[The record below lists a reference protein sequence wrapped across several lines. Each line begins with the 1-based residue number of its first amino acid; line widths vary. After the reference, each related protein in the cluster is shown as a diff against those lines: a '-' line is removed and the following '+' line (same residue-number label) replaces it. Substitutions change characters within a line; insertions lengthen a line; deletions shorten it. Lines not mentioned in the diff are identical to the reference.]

1 MAQFVGR
8 PRKSSQ
14 GVGARNVTVTEN
26 PSRLSHVT
34 IAQTTSAATG
44 SKSMRTSLVLV
55 LVLALSPAQITSTHS
70 NKKKTNKDLAGIHV
84 PIYRTGGSRT
94 KAARDRRRLYSTT
107 VHVTDFLDV
116 TYKIP
121 LRIGGR
127 EVVVDIDTGSS
138 DLWIIVDNSSG
149 FRSTTY
155 PISLLYGDSRT
166 GTHASGVIGIDSVAV
181 ASLELKTQIFAAIN
195 DTNTSVL
202 ETGCVGILGL
212 GFPVNS
218 ALFLEMFEK
227 EIYDHSN
234 YNDKTNAETE
244 FNSNSK
250 HFARRDSS
258 FPNERFFNRRTF
270 PDLSKYGGT
279 SEDQQEQDAN
289 NQDNQD
295 NIQSKKNNRRH
306 SSTAPSPWTPRLL
319 AAFNVS
325 GPPIWRIVTGA
336 PGQQQNQSQD
346 ITNTRPMFSV
356 SLQRVTNTGD
366 SYGNG
371 DIFRPGYGVDLEL
384 GGEAVAPRKFLPGES
399 IISPNHITPGLLTI
413 GGLPPN
419 LTDADL
425 TWALVRRYTVP
436 QGGLKGGIG
445 AEDEVYPITWEIP
458 IDGVYLDGSRIPD
471 PAELE
476 SGDIGVTALIDTG
489 NSLIRG
495 PPDVVEYIMDV
506 IRREDA
512 SSSRPSTD
520 TSTSCTAPHTLSF
533 QIGGRM
539 FPVEWRDLVWVEEE
553 EDEDGD
559 LQEEDSEYEND
570 EKAEEDKVNGSRK
583 RQCYLNLAP
592 TDVPSIP
599 TTTTRGEGGGGGYLY
614 SWSLGDPFL
623 KNVIAAFYYGDT
635 VHPSWDPPR
644 IGFISTAPIVPTVIH
659 GVDVEVDVESR
670 EDVGAEESEGV
681 RSTVAFEGGVEEDI
695 GEGVSLN

>member
-1 MAQFVGR
+1 
-8 PRKSSQ
+8 
-14 GVGARNVTVTEN
+14 
-26 PSRLSHVT
+26 
-34 IAQTTSAATG
+34 
-44 SKSMRTSLVLV
+44 MRTSLVLV
-55 LVLALSPAQITSTHS
+55 LVLALSPAQITSTHNS
-70 NKKKTNKDLAGIHV
+70 KNKIDKDLTGIHV

-94 KAARDRRRLYSTT
+94 KAASDRRRLYSTT

-121 LRIGGR
+121 LKIGDR
-127 EVVVDIDTGSS
+127 EVAVDIDTGSS

-166 GTHASGVIGIDSVAV
+166 GTHASGVIAIDSVAV
-181 ASLELKTQIFAAIN
+181 ASLNLKSQIFAAVN

-212 GFPVNS
+212 GFP
-218 ALFLEMFEK
+218 L
-227 EIYDHSN
+227 
-234 YNDKTNAETE
+234 
-244 FNSNSK
+244 
-250 HFARRDSS
+250 
-258 FPNERFFNRRTF
+258 NRR
-270 PDLSKYGGT
+270 
-279 SEDQQEQDAN
+279 QDAN

-295 NIQSKKNNRRH
+295 NIQPKKNNRRH
-306 SSTAPSPWTPRLL
+306 SSTGPSPWTPRLL

-336 PGQQQNQSQD
+336 QGQQQTQSQD
-346 ITNTRPMFSV
+346 IINMRPMFSV
-356 SLQRVTNTGD
+356 SLQRVTNTAAAL
-366 SYGNG
+366 
-371 DIFRPGYGVDLEL
+371 REH
-384 GGEAVAPRKFLPGES
+384 PRES
-399 IISPNHITPGLLTI
+399 ITSPNRITPGLLTI

-425 TWALVRRYTVP
+425 TWTLVRRYTVS
-436 QGGLKGGIG
+436 QGGSKGGVG

-458 IDGVYLDGSRIPD
+458 IDGVYLDGNRIPD
-471 PAELE
+471 PAGLE

-495 PPDVVEYIMDV
+495 PPDVVEYIVDA
-506 IRREDA
+506 IR
-512 SSSRPSTD
+512 SSSSHQSTD
-520 TSTSCTAPHTLSF
+520 PSTSCTTPHTLAF

-553 EDEDGD
+553 EEEDGD
-559 LQEEDSEYEND
+559 SQQGDSE
-570 EKAEEDKVNGSRK
+570 K

-592 TDVPSIP
+592 TDVPTT
-599 TTTTRGEGGGGGYLY
+599 TTTTRGEGGEGGGYLY

-644 IGFISTAPIVPTVIH
+644 IGLISTVPIIPILMHVLDVR
-659 GVDVEVDVESR
+659 VDVEDE
-670 EDVGAEESEGV
+670 EDVGA
-681 RSTVAFEGGVEEDI
+681 GG
-695 GEGVSLN
+695 GG

>member
-1 MAQFVGR
+1 
-8 PRKSSQ
+8 
-14 GVGARNVTVTEN
+14 
-26 PSRLSHVT
+26 
-34 IAQTTSAATG
+34 
-44 SKSMRTSLVLV
+44 MRTSLVLV
-55 LVLALSPAQITSTHS
+55 LVLALSSAQITSTHS
-70 NKKKTNKDLAGIHV
+70 NKKKINKDLAGIHV

-94 KAARDRRRLYSTT
+94 RAARDRRRLYSTT

-121 LRIGGR
+121 LKIGGR

-166 GTHASGVIGIDSVAV
+166 GTHASGVIGIDSVAI
-181 ASLELKTQIFAAIN
+181 ASLNLKSQIFAAIN

-234 YNDKTNAETE
+234 YNDNTKAETDYNA
-244 FNSNSK
+244 NSNSK
-250 HFARRDSS
+250 HFARRGPT
-258 FPNERFFNRRTF
+258 FPNQRSFNRRTF

-279 SEDQQEQDAN
+279 GEDQQGQDAN
-289 NQDNQD
+289 NQGNQD
-295 NIQSKKNNRRH
+295 NIQPKQNNRRH
-306 SSTAPSPWTPRLL
+306 SSTGPSPWTPRLL

-336 PGQQQNQSQD
+336 QGQQQTQSQD
-346 ITNTRPMFSV
+346 IINMRPMFSV

-366 SYGNG
+366 SYGDG
-371 DIFRPGYGVDLEL
+371 GIFHPGYGYGYGIDLGL
-384 GGEAVAPRKFLPGES
+384 GGEAAALREHPRES
-399 IISPNHITPGLLTI
+399 ITSPNRITPGLLTI

-425 TWALVRRYTVP
+425 TWNLVRRYTVP
-436 QGGLKGGIG
+436 QGGLKGGVG

-458 IDGVYLDGSRIPD
+458 IDGVYLDGNRIPD
-471 PAELE
+471 PAELK

-495 PPDVVEYIMDV
+495 PPDVVEYIVDV
-506 IRREDA
+506 IRRKDT
-512 SSSRPSTD
+512 SSSSHQSTD
-520 TSTSCTAPHTLSF
+520 TSTSCTTPHTLAF

-553 EDEDGD
+553 DEDGD
-559 LQEEDSEYEND
+559 SRQGDSEYEND
-570 EKAEEDKVNGSRK
+570 EDNGKAEEEKGNGGKK

-592 TDVPSIP
+592 TDVP
-599 TTTTRGEGGGGGYLY
+599 TTTTTTGGEGGEGEGYLY

-644 IGFISTAPIVPTVIH
+644 IGLISTVSIVPTVIH
-659 GVDVEVDVESR
+659 GVDLGVDVEGG
-670 EDVGAEESEGV
+670 EDVGAEEFESDV
-681 RSTVAFEGGVEEDI
+681 RSTVAFEGGVEKDI
-695 GEGVSLN
+695 GSEGVSLN

>member
-1 MAQFVGR
+1 
-8 PRKSSQ
+8 
-14 GVGARNVTVTEN
+14 
-26 PSRLSHVT
+26 
-34 IAQTTSAATG
+34 
-44 SKSMRTSLVLV
+44 MRTSLVLVLV
-55 LVLALSPAQITSTHS
+55 LVLALSPAQITSTHN
-70 NKKKTNKDLAGIHV
+70 NKNKIDQDLTGIHV

-94 KAARDRRRLYSTT
+94 KAASDRRRLYSTT

-121 LRIGGR
+121 LKIGDR
-127 EVVVDIDTGSS
+127 EVAVDIDTGSS

-149 FRSTTY
+149 FRSTTS

-166 GTHASGVIGIDSVAV
+166 GTHASGVIANDSVAI
-181 ASLELKTQIFAAIN
+181 ASLNLISQIFAAVN

-202 ETGCVGILGL
+202 ETGCFGL
-212 GFPVNS
+212 IDFCS

-227 EIYDHSN
+227 ETYDHSN
-234 YNDKTNAETE
+234 YNDNSKAETDYNA
-244 FNSNSK
+244 NSNSK
-250 HFARRDSS
+250 HFARRGPT
-258 FPNERFFNRRTF
+258 FPRFFNRRTI

-279 SEDQQEQDAN
+279 EDQQEQDAN

-295 NIQSKKNNRRH
+295 NIQPKKNNRRH
-306 SSTAPSPWTPRLL
+306 SSTGPSPWTPRLL

-336 PGQQQNQSQD
+336 QGQQQTQSQD
-346 ITNTRPMFSV
+346 IINMRPMFSV

-366 SYGNG
+366 SYSDG
-371 DIFRPGYGVDLEL
+371 DIFHPGYGYGYGVDLEL
-384 GGEAVAPRKFLPGES
+384 GGEAAALREHPRES
-399 IISPNHITPGLLTI
+399 ITSPNRITPGLLTI

-425 TWALVRRYTVP
+425 TWTLVRRYTVP
-436 QGGLKGGIG
+436 QGGLKGGVG

-458 IDGVYLDGSRIPD
+458 IDGVYLDGNRIPD
-471 PAELE
+471 PAGLE

-495 PPDVVEYIMDV
+495 PPDVVEYIVDA
-506 IRREDA
+506 IR
-512 SSSRPSTD
+512 SSSSHQSTD
-520 TSTSCTAPHTLSF
+520 PSTSCTTPHTLAF

-553 EDEDGD
+553 EEDGD
-559 LQEEDSEYEND
+559 SQQGDSEYENHGD
-570 EKAEEDKVNGSRK
+570 NGKAEEEKGNGSRK

-592 TDVPSIP
+592 TDVPTT
-599 TTTTRGEGGGGGYLY
+599 TTTTRGEGGEGGGYLY

-644 IGFISTAPIVPTVIH
+644 IGLISTVPIIPILMHVVDVR
-659 GVDVEVDVESR
+659 VDVEDE
-670 EDVGAEESEGV
+670 EDVGA
-681 RSTVAFEGGVEEDI
+681 GG
-695 GEGVSLN
+695 GG

>member
-1 MAQFVGR
+1 
-8 PRKSSQ
+8 
-14 GVGARNVTVTEN
+14 
-26 PSRLSHVT
+26 
-34 IAQTTSAATG
+34 
-44 SKSMRTSLVLV
+44 MRTSLVLV

-70 NKKKTNKDLAGIHV
+70 NKKKINKDLAGIHV
-84 PIYRTGGSRT
+84 PIYRTRGSRT

-121 LRIGGR
+121 LKIGGR

-138 DLWIIVDNSSG
+138 DLWIIVDNISG

-166 GTHASGVIGIDSVAV
+166 GTHASGVIGIDSAAV
-181 ASLELKTQIFAAIN
+181 ASLNLKSQIFAAIN

-212 GFPVNS
+212 GFPVNRR
-218 ALFLEMFEK
+218 MFEK
-227 EIYDHSN
+227 ETYDHSN
-234 YNDKTNAETE
+234 HNDDTKAETDYNA
-244 FNSNSK
+244 NSNSK
-250 HFARRDSS
+250 HFARRGPT
-258 FPNERFFNRRTF
+258 FLNQRFFNRRTI
-270 PDLSKYGGT
+270 PDLSKYG
-279 SEDQQEQDAN
+279 
-289 NQDNQD
+289 D
-295 NIQSKKNNRRH
+295 NIQPKKNNRRH
-306 SSTAPSPWTPRLL
+306 SSTGPSPWTPRLL

-336 PGQQQNQSQD
+336 QGQQQTQ
-346 ITNTRPMFSV
+346 IAALREHPRESV
-356 SLQRVTNTGD
+356 T
-366 SYGNG
+366 
-371 DIFRPGYGVDLEL
+371 
-384 GGEAVAPRKFLPGES
+384 
-399 IISPNHITPGLLTI
+399 SPNRITPGLLTI

-425 TWALVRRYTVP
+425 TWNLVRRYTVP
-436 QGGLKGGIG
+436 QGGLKGGAG

-458 IDGVYLDGSRIPD
+458 IDGVYLDGNRIPD

-495 PPDVVEYIMDV
+495 PPDVVEYIVDV
-506 IRREDA
+506 IRRKDT
-512 SSSRPSTD
+512 SSSSHQSTD
-520 TSTSCTAPHTLSF
+520 TSTSCTTPHTLAF

-539 FPVEWRDLVWVEEE
+539 FPVEWRDL
-553 EDEDGD
+553 
-559 LQEEDSEYEND
+559 
-570 EKAEEDKVNGSRK
+570 K

-592 TDVPSIP
+592 TDVP
-599 TTTTRGEGGGGGYLY
+599 TTTTTTGGEGGYLY

-644 IGFISTAPIVPTVIH
+644 IGFVSTVPIVPILIH
-659 GVDVEVDVESR
+659 GVDVRVDVEGG
-670 EDVGAEESEGV
+670 EDVEAKDKESKSDV
-681 RSTVAFEGGVEEDI
+681 RSKVVFEP
-695 GEGVSLN
+695 

>member
-1 MAQFVGR
+1 
-8 PRKSSQ
+8 
-14 GVGARNVTVTEN
+14 
-26 PSRLSHVT
+26 
-34 IAQTTSAATG
+34 
-44 SKSMRTSLVLV
+44 MRTSLVLV

-70 NKKKTNKDLAGIHV
+70 NKKKINKDFAGIHV
-84 PIYRTGGSRT
+84 PIYRTRGSRT

-121 LRIGGR
+121 LKIGGR

-138 DLWIIVDNSSG
+138 DLWIIVDNISG

-166 GTHASGVIGIDSVAV
+166 GTHASGVIGIDSAAV
-181 ASLELKTQIFAAIN
+181 ASLNLKSQIFAAIN

-212 GFPVNS
+212 GFPVNRR
-218 ALFLEMFEK
+218 
-227 EIYDHSN
+227 
-234 YNDKTNAETE
+234 AETDYNA
-244 FNSNSK
+244 NSNSK
-250 HFARRDSS
+250 HFARRGPT
-258 FPNERFFNRRTF
+258 FLNQRFFNRRTI
-270 PDLSKYGGT
+270 PDLSKYG
-279 SEDQQEQDAN
+279 
-289 NQDNQD
+289 D
-295 NIQSKKNNRRH
+295 NIQPKKNNRRH
-306 SSTAPSPWTPRLL
+306 SSTGPSPWTPRLL

-325 GPPIWRIVTGA
+325 GPPIWRIVTG
-336 PGQQQNQSQD
+336 
-346 ITNTRPMFSV
+346 
-356 SLQRVTNTGD
+356 
-366 SYGNG
+366 
-371 DIFRPGYGVDLEL
+371 
-384 GGEAVAPRKFLPGES
+384 GEVAALREHPRES
-399 IISPNHITPGLLTI
+399 ATSPNRITPGLLTI

-425 TWALVRRYTVP
+425 TWNLVRRYTVP
-436 QGGLKGGIG
+436 QGGLKGGVG

-458 IDGVYLDGSRIPD
+458 IDGVYLDGNRIPD

-495 PPDVVEYIMDV
+495 PPDVVEYIADV
-506 IRREDA
+506 IRRKDT
-512 SSSRPSTD
+512 SSSSHQSTD
-520 TSTSCTAPHTLSF
+520 TSTSCTTPHTLAF

-553 EDEDGD
+553 DEDGD
-559 LQEEDSEYEND
+559 SQQGDSEYEND
-570 EKAEEDKVNGSRK
+570 EDNGNAEEKKGNGSKK

-592 TDVPSIP
+592 TDVP
-599 TTTTRGEGGGGGYLY
+599 TTTTATGGGGGGYLY

-644 IGFISTAPIVPTVIH
+644 IGFVSTVPIVPILIH
-659 GVDVEVDVESR
+659 GVDVQVDVEGG
-670 EDVGAEESEGV
+670 EDVEAKDKESKV
-681 RSTVAFEGGVEEDI
+681 VFEP
-695 GEGVSLN
+695 

>member
-1 MAQFVGR
+1 
-8 PRKSSQ
+8 
-14 GVGARNVTVTEN
+14 
-26 PSRLSHVT
+26 
-34 IAQTTSAATG
+34 
-44 SKSMRTSLVLV
+44 MRTSLLLV
-55 LVLALSPAQITSTHS
+55 LVLALSSAQITSTHS
-70 NKKKTNKDLAGIHV
+70 NKKKINKDLAGIHV

-94 KAARDRRRLYSTT
+94 RAARDRRRLYSTT

-121 LRIGGR
+121 LKIGGR

-166 GTHASGVIGIDSVAV
+166 GTHASGVIGIDSVAI
-181 ASLELKTQIFAAIN
+181 ASLNLKSQIFAAIN

-212 GFPVNS
+212 GFPVNRCLRRKYTTIQIITITRRPRQTTMPTLTPS
-218 ALFLEMFEK
+218 TLLGEVLLSPIKDPSTGEHFL
-227 EIYDHSN
+227 IYQN
-234 YNDKTNAETE
+234 TE
-244 FNSNSK
+244 V
-250 HFARRDSS
+250 
-258 FPNERFFNRRTF
+258 P
-270 PDLSKYGGT
+270 
-279 SEDQQEQDAN
+279 
-289 NQDNQD
+289 
-295 NIQSKKNNRRH
+295 KNNRRH
-306 SSTAPSPWTPRLL
+306 SSTGPSPWTPRLL

-325 GPPIWRIVTGA
+325 GPPIWRIVTG
-336 PGQQQNQSQD
+336 
-346 ITNTRPMFSV
+346 
-356 SLQRVTNTGD
+356 
-366 SYGNG
+366 
-371 DIFRPGYGVDLEL
+371 
-384 GGEAVAPRKFLPGES
+384 GEAAAPCEHPRAS
-399 IISPNHITPGLLTI
+399 IISQNHISGLLTI

-436 QGGLKGGIG
+436 QGGLKGGVG

-458 IDGVYLDGSRIPD
+458 IDGVYLDGNRIPD

-495 PPDVVEYIMDV
+495 PPDVVQYIVD
-506 IRREDA
+506 IIGREDA
-512 SSSRPSTD
+512 SSSSHPSTD
-520 TSTSCTAPHTLSF
+520 TSTSCTTPHTLAF

-539 FPVEWRDLVWVEEE
+539 FPVEWRDLEEK
-553 EDEDGD
+553 G
-559 LQEEDSEYEND
+559 
-570 EKAEEDKVNGSRK
+570 NGSRK

-592 TDVPSIP
+592 TDVP
-599 TTTTRGEGGGGGYLY
+599 TTTTTTTKGEGGGAGYMY

-644 IGFISTAPIVPTVIH
+644 IGLISTVIH
-659 GVDVEVDVESR
+659 GVDLGVDVEGG
-670 EDVGAEESEGV
+670 EDVGAEESESDV
-681 RSTVAFEGGVEEDI
+681 RSTVAFEGGVEKDI
-695 GEGVSLN
+695 GSEGVSLN

>member
-1 MAQFVGR
+1 
-8 PRKSSQ
+8 
-14 GVGARNVTVTEN
+14 
-26 PSRLSHVT
+26 
-34 IAQTTSAATG
+34 
-44 SKSMRTSLVLV
+44 MRTSLVLV

-70 NKKKTNKDLAGIHV
+70 NKKKINKDLAGIHV

-121 LRIGGR
+121 FKIGGR

-138 DLWIIVDNSSG
+138 DLWIIVDSDSS

-166 GTHASGVIGIDSVAV
+166 GTHASGVIGIDSAAV
-181 ASLELKTQIFAAIN
+181 ASLNLKSQPFAAIN

-202 ETGCVGILGL
+202 ETECVGILGL
-212 GFPVNS
+212 GFPVNRR
-218 ALFLEMFEK
+218 
-227 EIYDHSN
+227 
-234 YNDKTNAETE
+234 
-244 FNSNSK
+244 
-250 HFARRDSS
+250 HFARRGPT
-258 FPNERFFNRRTF
+258 FPNQRFFNRRTI

-279 SEDQQEQDAN
+279 SEDQQGQDAN

-295 NIQSKKNNRRH
+295 NIQPKKNNRRH
-306 SSTAPSPWTPRLL
+306 SSTGPSPWTPRLL

-325 GPPIWRIVTGA
+325 GPPIWRIVTA
-336 PGQQQNQSQD
+336 AALREHPRDS
-346 ITNTRPMFSV
+346 IT
-356 SLQRVTNTGD
+356 
-366 SYGNG
+366 
-371 DIFRPGYGVDLEL
+371 
-384 GGEAVAPRKFLPGES
+384 
-399 IISPNHITPGLLTI
+399 SPDRITPGLLTI

-425 TWALVRRYTVP
+425 TWNLVRRYTVP
-436 QGGLKGGIG
+436 QGGLKGGVG

-458 IDGVYLDGSRIPD
+458 IDGVYLDGIRIPD
-471 PAELE
+471 PAEIE

-495 PPDVVEYIMDV
+495 PPDVVEYIVDV
-506 IRREDA
+506 IRRKDT
-512 SSSRPSTD
+512 SSSSHQSTD
-520 TSTSCTAPHTLSF
+520 TSTSCTTPHTLAF

-539 FPVEWRDLVWVEEE
+539 FPVEWRDLEEK
-553 EDEDGD
+553 G
-559 LQEEDSEYEND
+559 
-570 EKAEEDKVNGSRK
+570 NGGKK

-592 TDVPSIP
+592 TDVP
-599 TTTTRGEGGGGGYLY
+599 TTTTTTGGEGGGYLY

-644 IGFISTAPIVPTVIH
+644 IGFVSTVPIVPILIH
-659 GVDVEVDVESR
+659 GVDVRVDVEGG
-670 EDVGAEESEGV
+670 EDVEAKDKESKSDV
-681 RSTVAFEGGVEEDI
+681 RSNVAFEGGVKKDI
-695 GEGVSLN
+695 GVT